1 MNKSTITTLRQ
12 AIKEIIRENV
22 DTDKLKL
29 KVQMNLAKKEF
40 EDFEKSV
47 EKIQTQYWKLSKA
60 FNSGRANERTT
71 EKYYAIKA
79 QWENKI
85 QPQLLKLRNQF
96 DLARGAYNSSLSSE
110 PTRTSSA
117 TPEEINVYGYDPS
130 THDSRRPR
138 GGLGT

>member
-1 MNKSTITTLRQ
+1 MNDKTISTLRN
-12 AIKEIIRENV
+12 AIRNIIRESVSN
-22 DTDKLKL
+22 TDELREK
-29 KVQMNLAKKEF
+29 MNLAKKEF

-60 FNSGRANERTT
+60 YNSGRADERTT

-85 QPQLLKLRNQF
+85 QPQLLKLRKQF
-96 DLARGAYNSSLSSE
+96 DSARGAYNNSISSK
-110 PTRTSSA
+110 PTRVSSA
-117 TPEEINVYGYDPS
+117 SPEEINVYGYDPS